1 MTDMP
6 DYKIYEVTWIDAWQS
21 GPQYYR
27 DGNDYTPMI
36 CKDIGYVMEENE
48 DCVVMATSISLD
60 SDPRHINVIPWEF
73 VVHMEEL
80 V

>member
-1 MTDMP
+1 
-6 DYKIYEVTWIDAWQS
+6 
-21 GPQYYR
+21 
-27 DGNDYTPMI
+27 MI

-73 VVHMEEL
+73 VVSMEEL
-80 V
+80 A